1 MRAGDTATPPRY
13 HAGRAAREP
22 DGGQA
27 AARRSGTGA
36 GRVQPGMDANRR
48 EADGMRLQGFSTVG
62 GAGGQRAMPGQE
74 DMIVDIALDLI
85 GHQLDGGKRCVA
97 SHSAGRA
104 A

>member
-1 MRAGDTATPPRY
+1 VKLSASLAPGPHVLEYAR
-13 HAGRAAREP
+13 HA
-22 DGGQA
+22 
-27 AARRSGTGA
+27 
-36 GRVQPGMDANRR
+36 
-48 EADGMRLQGFSTVG
+48 
-62 GAGGQRAMPGQE
+62 AGGQRAMPGQE